1 MLKSETMLNWIAR
14 ANCSAEKKLI
24 NMKTYGQDCVVA
36 TA

>member
-1 MLKSETMLNWIAR
+1 MLKSETMLNWIAW